1 MKRLR
6 EHLQMYGP
14 GSLSTSELLA
24 CVLSSGSA
32 QPDVLKLVSK
42 LIEQYGVRHVR
53 QMSEVELVGQ
63 GLTPTKAQA
72 LRAMC
77 ELAPRLCLPEPGDRP
92 QIRTAGDAVALL
104 RPFMAHLDHEEF
116 RVLVLD
122 TKYYVVANLL
132 LYQGSVNSSVIRV
145 AEVYRAAVIRNCPAL
160 IAAHFHPS
168 LDPSESP
175 EDREV
180 TQQLVEAGRLLEIE
194 LVDHLILGNP
204 GYVSLRE
211 VMRWS

>member
-24 CVLSSGSA
+24 CVLSCGSA

-42 LIEQYGVRHVR
+42 LIEQYGVRYLR
-53 QMSEVELVGQ
+53 QMSEQELVAQ

-77 ELAPRLCLPEPGDRP
+77 ELAPRLCLPEPGERP
-92 QIRTAGDAVALL
+92 QIKTTGDAVAVL
-104 RPFMAHLDHEEF
+104 RPLMAHLDHEEF

-122 TKYYVVANLL
+122 MKYRVVANLL
-132 LYQGSVNSSVIRV
+132 LYQGSVSSSVVRA
-145 AEVYRAAVIRNCPAL
+145 AEVYRQAIIRNCPAL
-160 IAAHFHPS
+160 IVAHFHPS
-168 LDPSESP
+168 LDCTPSP

-194 LVDHLILGNP
+194 LVDHLIVGNP
-204 GYVSLRE
+204 GYTSLRAI
-211 VMRWS
+211 MRWS